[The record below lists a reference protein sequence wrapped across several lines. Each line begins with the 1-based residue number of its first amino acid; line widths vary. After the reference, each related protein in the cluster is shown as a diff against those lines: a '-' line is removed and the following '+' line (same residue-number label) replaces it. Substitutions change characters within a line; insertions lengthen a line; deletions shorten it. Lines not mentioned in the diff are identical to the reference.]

1 MPRVIVT
8 TANDVGK
15 PRIGG
20 PILLDAEID
29 LAQLNSPR
37 DAAQFLER
45 MALALEGANR
55 AEARLARFKKQA
67 ESTESYLKVQAGS

>member
-1 MPRVIVT
+1 
-8 TANDVGK
+8 
-15 PRIGG
+15 
-20 PILLDAEID
+20 
-29 LAQLNSPR
+29 
-37 DAAQFLER
+37 